1 MKDYDPYMHTTEHI
15 LNRTMINM
23 FGCERSF
30 TNHLERK
37 KSKCD
42 YHFPR
47 SLTTAEEKIIESKIN
62 EQLAQNL
69 DVTEIFLTRDEAM
82 LQCNLDR
89 LPNDAGENVRLILV
103 GDYDICPCIGSHVA
117 NTSEIGRFV
126 FGSSTF
132 EDGVLRIRFKLNKK

>member
-1 MKDYDPYMHTTEHI
+1 MKDYDPYMHTAEHI
-15 LNRTMINM
+15 LNRTMIDM

-42 YHFPR
+42 YLFSRP
-47 SLTTAEEKIIESKIN
+47 LTPEEEKTIESKVN
-62 EQLAQNL
+62 EQLSRNL
-69 DVTEIFLTRDEAM
+69 DVTELYMSKDEA
-82 LQCNLDR
+82 LHRCNLDR
-89 LPNDAGENVRLILV
+89 LPDDAGENVRLVLV
-103 GDYDICPCIGSHVA
+103 GDYDVCPCIGSHVA

-132 EDGVLRIRFKLNKK
+132 EDGVLRIRFKLNKE

>member
-1 MKDYDPYMHTTEHI
+1 MKDYNPFMHTAEHI
-15 LNRTMINM
+15 LNRTMVNM

-42 YHFPR
+42 YRFPR
-47 SLTTAEEKIIESKIN
+47 PLTSEEEKNIEALVN
-62 EQLAQNL
+62 EQISKNL
-69 DVTEIFLTRDEAM
+69 EVTELFLTKDDTMRR
-82 LQCNLDR
+82 CKLDR
-89 LPNDAGENVRLILV
+89 LPDDAGENVRLVLV
-103 GDYDICPCIGSHVA
+103 GDYDICPCIGSHVT

-132 EDGVLRIRFKLNKK
+132 EDGVLRIRFKLNKG